1 MNTVVELLLP
11 YLELEDVATV
21 GNTNKYWSERIHGL
35 LPLDYY
41 LTINYSDGILMSG
54 SVYELRI
61 PLPSICTDEWKLLFT
76 LNSDSVP
83 PFDTLK
89 FFVVS
94 INPKNVVNPTPLFHM
109 YKSDG
114 VLCWSSAQNSRYD
127 FRPRSCTNLEKIQLE
142 FSLKLRK

>member
-1 MNTVVELLLP
+1 MNTVIELLLP
-11 YLELEDVATV
+11 YLKLEDIMTL
-21 GNTNKYWSERIHGL
+21 GNTNKYWSDRILGL
-35 LPLDYY
+35 LPVDYY

-54 SVYELRI
+54 NVYELRI
-61 PLPSICTDEWKLLFT
+61 PLPSICTDKWKLLFT

-114 VLCWSSAQNSRYD
+114 VICWSSAQNSRYN
-127 FRPRSCTNLEKIQLE
+127 FQPKSCTNLEK
-142 FSLKLRK
+142 